1 VDDLRR
7 EFHGPVKKVLPNPP
21 TNAPKP
27 DGNAGTGRSEER
39 DNGCLAQPAVVRS
52 AMGAIPD
59 TDGPPAN
66 LKLPNQ
72 PLAVR
77 WDSMPFTAWRMSSN
91 HFTAG
96 REITR

>member
-1 VDDLRR
+1 
-7 EFHGPVKKVLPNPP
+7 
-21 TNAPKP
+21 
-27 DGNAGTGRSEER
+27 
-39 DNGCLAQPAVVRS
+39 
-52 AMGAIPD
+52 MGAIPD